1 MNEQEDKLFTAR
13 LSDMVNR
20 CERDSCAQ
28 FSGFLDE
35 RQCALA
41 QQWCRGNAGGLHSML
56 WGGFPE
62 ARRKMLAVY
71 PDYYDEYI
79 IDDFPMK
86 CLTFSFRRED
96 RLSHRDF
103 LGTFMGLRLRRE
115 TIGDIVT
122 DEGNAQVL
130 VTEVAARLITA
141 DVSKIGRVGVR
152 ITDERPFE
160 LTVKQEFQDISGTV
174 ASMRLDCVVSLAAK
188 LSREKAAALIRS
200 EKVDINHFTAS
211 SVSAE
216 LHEGDVLSIRGCGR
230 FVLAGIDG
238 STKKGRLHIILRKY
252 I

>member
-1 MNEQEDKLFTAR
+1 MNDQEDKLFTAR
-13 LSDMVNR
+13 LSDMVSL
-20 CERDSCAQ
+20 CERDSSPH
-28 FSGFLDE
+28 FSSFLDE

-41 QQWCRGNAGGLHSML
+41 EMWCRRNTGGLHWLL

-62 ARRKMLAVY
+62 ARRKMLAVF
-71 PDYYDEYI
+71 PDFCDDYI
-79 IDDFPMK
+79 TEEFPVK
-86 CLTFSFRRED
+86 CLTFSYRRED

-115 TIGDIVT
+115 TIGDIIA
-122 DEGNAQVL
+122 DEGKAQVF

-141 DVSKIGRVGVR
+141 SVSKIGRVGVKV
-152 ITDERPFE
+152 DDQRPFE
-160 LTVKQEFQDISGTV
+160 LTVKQEFQNISGTV
-174 ASMRLDCVVSLAAK
+174 ASMRLDCIVGLAAK

>member
-1 MNEQEDKLFTAR
+1 MNNQEDKLFAAR
-13 LSDMVNR
+13 LSDMVSR

-28 FSGFLDE
+28 FSSFLDE

-41 QQWCRGNAGGLHSML
+41 QQWCSGNASGLHSML
-56 WGGFPE
+56 WGGFPD

-71 PDYYDEYI
+71 PDYYDDYI
-79 IDDFPMK
+79 IGDFPMK

-103 LGTFMGLRLRRE
+103 LGTFMGLRLKRE

-122 DEGNAQVL
+122 DKGIAQVL
-130 VTEVAARLITA
+130 VTDVAARLITA
-141 DVSKIGRVGVR
+141 ELSKIGRVGVK
-152 ITDERPFE
+152 ITDDRPFE
-160 LTVKQEFQDISGTV
+160 LIVKQEFQDISGTV
-174 ASMRLDCVVSLAAK
+174 ASMRLDCVVGLAAK

-200 EKVDINHFTAS
+200 EKVDINHFTAL

-216 LHEGDVLSIRGCGR
+216 LREGDVLSIRGCGR

-238 STKKGRLHIILRKY
+238 STKKGRIHINLRKY

>member
-1 MNEQEDKLFTAR
+1 MNDQEDKLFTAR
-13 LSDMVNR
+13 LSDMVSL

-28 FSGFLDE
+28 FSNFLDE

-41 QQWCRGNAGGLHSML
+41 QQWCAGNSGGLHSML
-56 WGGFPE
+56 WGGFPD
-62 ARRKMLAVY
+62 ARRKMLAVF
-71 PDYYDEYI
+71 PDYYDDYI
-79 IDDFPMK
+79 ISDYPMK
-86 CLTFSFRRED
+86 CLTFSYRKED

-122 DEGNAQVL
+122 DEGIAQVL
-130 VTEVAARLITA
+130 VTDVAAKHITA
-141 DVSKIGRVGVR
+141 IVTKIGRVGVKV
-152 ITDERPFE
+152 TDDRPFE
-160 LTVKQEFQDISGTV
+160 LIVKQEFQDISGTV
-174 ASMRLDCVVSLAAK
+174 ASMRLDCVVGLAAK

-230 FVLAGIDG
+230 FVLAGIEG
-238 STKKGRLHIILRKY
+238 STKKGRIHIKLRKY

>member
-1 MNEQEDKLFTAR
+1 MNDQEDKLFTAK
-13 LSDMVNR
+13 LSDMVSL
-20 CERDSCAQ
+20 CERDGCAR
-28 FSGFLDE
+28 FSAFLDE

-41 QQWCRGNAGGLHSML
+41 EQWCAGNIGGLHSML
-56 WGGFPE
+56 WGGFPD
-62 ARRKMLAVY
+62 ARRKMLAVF
-71 PDYYDEYI
+71 PDYCDEYI
-79 IDDFPMK
+79 IGDFPLK
-86 CLTFSFRRED
+86 CLTFSFRKED

-122 DEGNAQVL
+122 GEGIAQTL
-130 VTEVAARLITA
+130 VSDVAARHITA
-141 DVSKIGRVGVR
+141 VVAKIGKVGVKVS
-152 ITDERPFE
+152 DDRPFE
-160 LTVKQEFQDISGTV
+160 MVSKQEFQDISGTV
-174 ASMRLDCVVSLAAK
+174 ASMRLDCVVGLAAR

-200 EKVDINHFTAS
+200 ERVDINHFTAS

-238 STKKGRLHIILRKY
+238 STKKGRIHINLRKY